1 MHWLGEHAE
10 SKGTK
15 RKVTPPP
22 HSDRKN
28 VCAIQDS
35 FGIEPD
41 IYS

>member
-15 RKVTPPP
+15 RKVTPP
-22 HSDRKN
+22 HADRKN